1 MSSSK
6 FTRGHS
12 VYNVNGTLENQ
23 AENAALN
30 NYREYWF

>member
-12 VYNVNGTLENQ
+12 YNVNGTLENQ